1 MTVEV
6 SLGFTC
12 IGVLA
17 LLNLSVKKVNID
29 SCSGLQTEA
38 THTSTLNVVAHG
50 DLSLFFFMFCHEDS
64 SGWDSG
70 HSNGFVNG
78 IHENR
83 TNRGFGGRGTPRND
97 RGGSGAWVCQRGGC
111 SLTHPIQNAC
121 GDNP

>member
-38 THTSTLNVVAHG
+38 TPTSTLNVVAHG
-50 DLSLFFFMFCHEDS
+50 DLSLFFSC
-64 SGWDSG
+64 
-70 HSNGFVNG
+70 FVMK
-78 IHENR
+78 
-83 TNRGFGGRGTPRND
+83 
-97 RGGSGAWVCQRGGC
+97 
-111 SLTHPIQNAC
+111 THPAGTVDIAM
-121 GDNP
+121 DS